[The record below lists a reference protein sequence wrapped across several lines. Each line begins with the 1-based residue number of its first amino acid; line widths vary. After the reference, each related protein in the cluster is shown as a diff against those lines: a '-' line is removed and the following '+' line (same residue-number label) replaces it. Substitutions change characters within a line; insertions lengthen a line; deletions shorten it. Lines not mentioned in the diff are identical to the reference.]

1 MTSITD
7 REAQSL
13 KGRFTNLLENTSAH
27 GLGSIERAGNCGFRK
42 VFWTVVFSFALTMF
56 VLQLYYIGV
65 EYISKDVSIS
75 VDIKYSRYL
84 NFPAVTFC
92 NLNPIKTSSLERS
105 DRLNALL
112 GSSGSLDS
120 AQTDALSNN
129 INDANTP
136 PSPGEGI
143 AMTTETVGNDVTA
156 ISMEEIS
163 TGDTVSAHTTTEEV
177 STLGMLRPPPRWTSR
192 RAGYGDWT
200 SVNYEAKND
209 DLDLL
214 LQVTDGIAR
223 IPYSERYRLGHS
235 IDDMLLSCTWKGFT
249 CSPVNFTHFFN
260 YKHGNCYTFNSGLNG
275 TYEVSSKTG
284 PLYGLTME
292 IYLEQTEYIPAIQ
305 QAAGLRLSIH
315 DQKTMPF
322 PEDNGIS
329 VSPGTETSVGVRAVQ
344 LTRLPDPYGDCVPA
358 ETTSSRQNIFTSFFG
373 TNYTLESCEKNCLHE
388 NIVASCGCADTRFQ
402 YDTLHP
408 PCLSTNDTQV
418 ACQEDVE
425 AAYVYEELNCSCTNP
440 CSERVYALT
449 TSSAMW
455 PNEQYKPTIVSPL
468 GDVSADIKASI
479 KTDEDFIQKNVL
491 KLNVYFEHLNYESIE
506 QSPAYTEL
514 DCLSDIGGQIGL
526 WIGFSVIT
534 WFEFGEFLVDALIII
549 WKKSFRCGQQRKT
562 TPTVR
567 EDADF
572 TGRPI
577 GPVFNMDREKT
588 ITDIVMT

>member
-92 NLNPIKTSSLERS
+92 NLNPIKSSSLERS

-120 AQTDALSNN
+120 AQTDASSNN

-136 PSPGEGI
+136 PSPGEEIG
-143 AMTTETVGNDVTA
+143 MTTETVGNDVTV
-156 ISMEEIS
+156 ISMREQT
-163 TGDTVSAHTTTEEV
+163 TGDTVSAKTMAEEV
-177 STLGMLRPPPRWTSR
+177 STLGMPLPPTPMRKRKKRSDLETSR

-214 LQVTDGIAR
+214 LQVTDSIAR

-249 CSPVNFTHFFN
+249 CSPMLDD
-260 YKHGNCYTFNSGLNG
+260 GNILRAD
-275 TYEVSSKTG
+275 
-284 PLYGLTME
+284 
-292 IYLEQTEYIPAIQ
+292 EYIPAIQ

-388 NIVASCGCADTRFQ
+388 NILASCGCADTRFQ

-440 CSERVYALT
+440 CR
-449 TSSAMW
+449 
-455 PNEQYKPTIVSPL
+455 
-468 GDVSADIKASI
+468 
-479 KTDEDFIQKNVL
+479 
-491 KLNVYFEHLNYESIE
+491 
-506 QSPAYTEL
+506 
-514 DCLSDIGGQIGL
+514 
-526 WIGFSVIT
+526 
-534 WFEFGEFLVDALIII
+534 
-549 WKKSFRCGQQRKT
+549 
-562 TPTVR
+562 
-567 EDADF
+567 
-572 TGRPI
+572 
-577 GPVFNMDREKT
+577 
-588 ITDIVMT
+588 